1 MLLAQAAIYLL
12 ALGGIVLCSILAL
25 RFAGPALNPTRTRAQ
40 RIGYALAALASLA
53 GVVASAAAGFLGI
66 AALLYIAQR

>member
-25 RFAGPALNPTRTRAQ
+25 RFAGPALNRTRTPAERMA
-40 RIGYALAALASLA
+40 YALATLASIA
-53 GVVASAAAGFLGI
+53 GIAASAATGFLGV
-66 AALLYIAQR
+66 AALLYIAQQ